1 MKKRYMVGCLTLL
14 LICAGA
20 NVLAAKRQPA
30 KEKTRKVKVYLVK
43 VGDAGKSG
51 KKIGCDDSLYAV
63 TRTVKATATPLKAA
77 LEELLSMSG
86 EEGNY
91 WKGEN
96 LKVEKA
102 YISSKGAA
110 NIYITGTGPQVAG
123 VCDEPRI
130 TSQIEATAKQF
141 PNIRRVI
148 VYVNGK
154 PLRQVI
160 R

>member
-20 NVLAAKRQPA
+20 NALAAKRPSA
-30 KEKTRKVKVYLVK
+30 TEKTRKVKVYLVK
-43 VGDAGKSG
+43 VGDKGKSG

-63 TRTVKATATPLKAA
+63 TRTVKATAAPLKAA
-77 LEELLSMSG
+77 IEELLSMSN

-102 YISSKGAA
+102 SIGHGAA
-110 NIYITGTGPQVAG
+110 QIYITGNGPQVAG

-141 PNIRRVI
+141 PNVKRVI
-148 VYVNGK
+148 VYVNGE
-154 PLRQVI
+154 PLRYVI

>member
-1 MKKRYMVGCLTLL
+1 M
-14 LICAGA
+14 GA
-20 NVLAAKRQPA
+20 SALAAKRPSA
-30 KEKTRKVKVYLVK
+30 TRKTRKVKVYLVK

-63 TRTVKATATPLKAA
+63 TRRVRRTATPLKSAI
-77 LEELLSMSG
+77 EELLSMSN

-96 LKVEKA
+96 LKLERA
-102 YISSKGAA
+102 SIIKGAA
-110 NIYITGTGPQVAG
+110 NIYITGNGPQVAG

-130 TSQIEATAKQF
+130 TSQIEATARQF
-141 PNIRRVI
+141 RNVKRVI
-148 VYVNGK
+148 VYVNGE
-154 PLRQVI
+154 PLGYVI

>member
-1 MKKRYMVGCLTLL
+1 MRKRFLTSYLALL

-20 NVLAAKRQPA
+20 NVLAAKHQPA
-30 KEKTRKVKVYLVK
+30 PERTRQVKVYLVK

-63 TRTVKATATPLKAA
+63 TRTVKATATPLKSAI
-77 LEELLSMSG
+77 EELLSMSN

-102 YISSKGAA
+102 FISKGAA
-110 NIYITGTGPQVAG
+110 QIYITGNGPQVAG

-141 PNIRRVI
+141 PNVKRVI
-148 VYVNGK
+148 VYVNGE
-154 PLRQVI
+154 PLGYVI